1 MIQLGKI
8 VGVLLCV
15 LSATF
20 GQAQTIRGA
29 VKDTAG
35 NAIPFTTV
43 SLKNSL
49 SNAII
54 TYTVADSNGIFA
66 IQVPA
71 NAVGK
76 SLTVE
81 VHSIGYLTG
90 LKKIPGADTTLTFI
104 LTVTSAQLQEVIATS
119 RRPVLLINGDTLNY
133 RVSEFA
139 NPQDQAI
146 IDVIKK
152 LPGITVDKDGTIRYN
167 NKPVSGVYLG
177 GDDLLDDQYS
187 IATNNIPQVIVSQV
201 QVIQNNQP
209 VKVLQ
214 NKIMSEDVALNLV
227 FRKSAKIQLI
237 GQESI
242 GLGLPGNYDID
253 LNAMM
258 FKNNYKAINYI
269 GGNNTGYDMQKE
281 LASHNLMDY
290 LQRIDNSLPP
300 PVLSLGSVNTPDLA
314 DNRFLFNQAGIVNLN
329 NLIRLKKNV
338 QLRINAY
345 YLHDSQRQEYSQ
357 QTRFFLPG
365 DTVKYNEV
373 QHSRSVPGI
382 FHTRFTVN
390 INREK
395 YYLNNILQVDY
406 KNSTAYSELKT
417 DSSAVNQLLHDNTRS
432 FSNEFS
438 LINAGKSNKIIQ
450 LYSYISHSTEPEK
463 LAISPGYNASLFNN
477 NVPYAQLVQ
486 RVDIPGWYTNNY
498 FSFRLPSKLITQS
511 YRTGFSVQSQKLQSN
526 LSIVQNNNTVDLQS
540 DSAWNRVSWTKKK
553 LYVEGAYDLPGTILK
568 ARLTLP
574 VTLQQIDYSGNPHL
588 LNGHLTGLYFNPQFN
603 AKYQVSAENYVN
615 FFYNYRNQV
624 GTILDIYPGYVL
636 TNYRTL
642 YANNAELA
650 EQHEHQVG
658 AGFSYRKA
666 IRLFFWNINALYD
679 HTRAS
684 NIVATL
690 FTNNIQQGVVLP
702 YPNTTASWMVNGSI
716 SKYIFVLRTTISGT
730 MQWRRTSSVQLQN
743 NTMLPFKT
751 FSEIFNLNT
760 DTKITNKINVSYKGT
775 WTQVHSHSAVG
786 IATSRVNQLL
796 QQVAINYDPA
806 EVVRFK
812 LSGEHYF
819 TRQKG
824 SPGLKYFFADASLR
838 FSITKWKTDFEI
850 SAANFLNAK
859 KYNALYLSANAFATS
874 SVTLPGRIVLFKMM
888 FKI

>member
-1 MIQLGKI
+1 MIQLRKI
-8 VGVLLCV
+8 AGVLLCV
-15 LSATF
+15 LFATF
-20 GQAQTIRGA
+20 GHAQTIRGA

-35 NAIPFTTV
+35 NSIPFTTV

-71 NAVGK
+71 SAVGK
-76 SLTVE
+76 NLTVE

-90 LKKIPGADTTLTFI
+90 LKKIPGADTMLNFI
-104 LTVTSAQLQEVIATS
+104 LTTTSTQLQEVIATS
-119 RRPVLLINGDTLNY
+119 RHPVLRINGDTLNY

-152 LPGITVDKDGTIRYN
+152 LPGITVARDGTIRYN

-177 GDDLLDDQYS
+177 GDDLLDDKYS
-187 IATNNIPQVIVSQV
+187 IATNNIPQGTVSQV

-227 FRKSAKIQLI
+227 FKKSAKIQLI

-242 GLGLPGNYDID
+242 GLGLPGKYDVD

-258 FKNNYKAINYI
+258 FKNNYKAINYV
-269 GGNNTGYDMQKE
+269 GGNNIGYDMQKE
-281 LASHNLMDY
+281 LVSHNLMDY
-290 LQRIDNSLPP
+290 LQRIDNTVPS
-300 PVLSLGSVNTPDLA
+300 PVLSLGPVNTPELA
-314 DNRFLFNQAGIVNLN
+314 DNRFLFNKAGIVNLN
-329 NLIRLKKNV
+329 NLIKVKKNV
-338 QLRINAY
+338 QLRVNAY
-345 YLHDSQRQEYSQ
+345 YLHDARRQDFKQ

-365 DTVKYNEV
+365 DTAEYNEV
-373 QHSRSVPGI
+373 QHNRSIHSI
-382 FHTRFTVN
+382 FHGQFTLS

-395 YYLNNILQVDY
+395 YYLNNILQVDH
-406 KNSTAYSELKT
+406 KNSTAHSELKT

-438 LINAGKSNKIIQ
+438 LISAGKSNKIIQ
-450 LYSYISHSTEPEK
+450 LYSYISHSTKPEK

-477 NVPYAQLVQ
+477 DIPYAQLVQ
-486 RVDIPGWYTNNY
+486 RIDIPGWYTNNY
-498 FSFRLPSKLITQS
+498 FSFRRPSKLITQS
-511 YRTGFSVQSQKLQSN
+511 YRAGFSVQSQTLQSD
-526 LSIVQNNNTVDLQS
+526 LSIVQNNHTVNLQS
-540 DSAWNRVSWTKKK
+540 DSAWNQVNWTKKK

-568 ARLTLP
+568 ARLTIP
-574 VTLQQIDYSGNPHL
+574 VTLQQVSYSGNPYL
-588 LNGHLTGLYFNPQFN
+588 LNGHLAGVYTNPQLN
-603 AKYQVSAENYVN
+603 VKWKVSTENYVN
-615 FFYNYRNQV
+615 FFYTYRNGV

-642 YANNAELA
+642 YANNADLA
-650 EQHEHQVG
+650 EQQEHQAG
-658 AGFSYRKA
+658 AGFSCRKA
-666 IRLFFWNINALYD
+666 IKLFFWNINALYD
-679 HTRAS
+679 HTGAN

-702 YPNTTASWMVNGSI
+702 YPNTTRSWMVNGSI
-716 SKYIFVLRTTISGT
+716 SKYIFVLRTTISGG
-730 MQWRRTSSVQLQN
+730 MQWRRTNSVQLQN
-743 NTMLPFKT
+743 NTILPFKT

-775 WTQVHSHSAVG
+775 WTQAQSHSAFG
-786 IATSRVNQLL
+786 ITTSRVNQLV

-806 EVVRFK
+806 DVVYFK

-819 TRQKG
+819 TRRKG
-824 SPGLKYFFADASLR
+824 SPDLSYFFVDASLR

-850 SAANFLNAK
+850 SAANFLNVK
-859 KYNALYLSANAFATS
+859 KYNALYLSANTFTTNS
-874 SVTLPGRIVLFKMM
+874 FTLPGRILLFKV
-888 FKI
+888 FHRI